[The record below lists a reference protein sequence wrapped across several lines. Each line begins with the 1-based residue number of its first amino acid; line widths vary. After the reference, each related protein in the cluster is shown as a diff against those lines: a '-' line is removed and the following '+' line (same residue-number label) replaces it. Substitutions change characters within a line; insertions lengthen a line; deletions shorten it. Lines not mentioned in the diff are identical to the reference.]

1 MLKRQN
7 MLQLLFKCSKS
18 TFLLHKRSY
27 HTHTIHFFKS
37 YVQILRENILK
48 IRTHII
54 GMQQKKVFEKT
65 RFMRCNSMGGTIYK
79 LPMKADG
86 EQQLSGKIRKS
97 NFLEVIPV

>member
-1 MLKRQN
+1 

-86 EQQLSGKIRKS
+86 EQQQVIMLSRENIPLLS
-97 NFLEVIPV
+97 VIPV